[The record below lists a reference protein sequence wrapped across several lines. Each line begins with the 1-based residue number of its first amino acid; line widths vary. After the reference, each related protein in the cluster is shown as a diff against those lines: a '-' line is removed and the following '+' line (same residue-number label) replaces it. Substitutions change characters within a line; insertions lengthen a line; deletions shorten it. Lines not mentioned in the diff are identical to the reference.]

1 MGLTIQNVSRYFGK
15 KPAVHD
21 LSLSIPTGGI
31 LGLLGQNGAGK
42 TTTIRMILGLLK
54 PDQGEILW
62 NGQPINR
69 EKLKDRFTRGT
80 GVISKG

>member
-1 MGLTIQNVSRYFGK
+1 MSSRYFGK

-69 EKLKDRFTRGT
+69 EKLKIGYLPEEQSFIRRIKFL
-80 GVISKG
+80 IN